1 MRAGRWAAVAAVL
14 MSLVV
19 ATAPAGAAPDPPNA
33 CKIERPDGLWPP
45 YFYEDY
51 WNTYTHG
58 GFNSDWVAHPRP
70 VGKVK
75 AVVLFVDFPDRQAS
89 AVTQVS
95 PVDYRQPQPY
105 WEFLKGER
113 AVVQH
118 GVLRALRPRRDADLQ
133 VVPDAEELDGVA
145 DGLPLQR
152 PGAAPER
159 RRPG

>member
-14 MSLVV
+14 VSLVV

-70 VGKVK
+70 VGTVK
-75 AVVLFVDFPDRQAS
+75 AVVLFVDFEDAQRARSRRSHRSTTAS
-89 AVTQVS
+89 RSRTGS
-95 PVDYRQPQPY
+95 S
-105 WEFLKGER
+105 
-113 AVVQH
+113 
-118 GVLRALRPRRDADLQ
+118 
-133 VVPDAEELDGVA
+133 
-145 DGLPLQR
+145 
-152 PGAAPER
+152 
-159 RRPG
+159 